1 MIIFMLM
8 PYNSEPGNHKIVKSI
23 NVRKFFWASRSF
35 LCATP
40 EIGLCCLIVRILF
53 SFKLRYDE
61 LDIIPMRNVNL
72 IYISNTGRLLIH
84 RAKNESRTYVYNL
97 ISCWNSSFWST
108 IFID

>member
-1 MIIFMLM
+1 M
-8 PYNSEPGNHKIVKSI
+8 PYNSESGNHKILNSI

-40 EIGLCCLIVRILF
+40 EIGLCRLIVRILF
-53 SFKLRYDE
+53 SFKLRYEE

-84 RAKNESRTYVYNL
+84 RAKNESRTYVYNV
-97 ISCWNSSFWST
+97 ISCWNTSIWST
-108 IFID
+108 IFND

>member
-1 MIIFMLM
+1 MIIFILM
-8 PYNSEPGNHKIVKSI
+8 PYISEPGNQKIVHSI

-72 IYISNTGRLLIH
+72 IYISNTGRLSSH
-84 RAKNESRTYVYNL
+84 RAKHESITYVYNV
-97 ISCWNSSFWST
+97 IS
-108 IFID
+108 